1 VDRPATAEQ
10 LLPVLRRE
18 LERARPRLGID
29 GVEPAASGLIFC
41 VFRGR
46 STRFGDVA
54 VRVPRRRHIPGGGGR
69 LLDAIGLLR
78 QEAVMATHAAE
89 AGIPSPEVFDVA
101 DDAELPFTVGRWI
114 EHDDSDLRSAELGA
128 LAASVHELE
137 VPSIEVEEQGP
148 QSADETIV
156 RRLLTHGQ
164 SIERHTGRDYSLD
177 ADELRAILAR
187 EPPERRVLH
196 MDLRKVNLLCRDER
210 LAAVIDWGNMLL
222 GRAALE
228 LARLAEFGSADEDFL
243 RAYEAIRPLPEV
255 APDVELVYRLDTAA
269 MLASV
274 HLEYGLDPVVGRRHL
289 EHACV
294 VRDRLAAVAS

>member
-1 VDRPATAEQ
+1 
-10 LLPVLRRE
+10 
-18 LERARPRLGID
+18 
-29 GVEPAASGLIFC
+29 
-41 VFRGR
+41 
-46 STRFGDVA
+46 
-54 VRVPRRRHIPGGGGR
+54 VPRRRHIPGGAGR
-69 LLDAIGLLR
+69 VLDAIGLLR

-101 DDAELPFTVGRWI
+101 DDAELPFTVGRWV
-114 EHDDSDLRSAELGA
+114 EHDYSELSNAELGA

-137 VPSIEVEEQGP
+137 VPSIDVEEQGP
-148 QSADETIV
+148 LSADETIV
-156 RRLLTHGQ
+156 RRLLTHGE
-164 SIERHTGRDYSLD
+164 SIERHTGRDFRLD
-177 ADELRAILAR
+177 ADALRAILAR
-187 EPPERRVLH
+187 EPAERRVLH
-196 MDLRKVNLLCRDER
+196 MDLRNVNLLCRRGR

-243 RAYEAIRPLPEV
+243 RAYEAVRPLPEV

-274 HLEYGLDPVVGRRHL
+274 HFEYGIDTALGTRHA
-289 EHACV
+289 EHASA